1 MRKLI
6 RNFLNK
12 RGYDI
17 IKAPYKGK
25 RFPNTS
31 NIPGLNFYQTS
42 AGNYYL
48 PGDSI
53 KDDVADSMSR
63 GKIFEPEVVE
73 LAKCYIKDGSTALD
87 IGANFGQMTIIFS
100 KLAGD
105 KGKVYAFEAQ
115 DKVYDI
121 LTKNLEANGCDNVIS
136 LSDAVHKESGL
147 TLIFPE
153 PDFNDFNP
161 YGSNA
166 INPKLSEGRK
176 VKTITIDSLNIQTP
190 ISFIKIDI
198 QGCDL
203 FAMQGAKETILKYK
217 PAILF
222 EYEEQFQQQFDTT
235 FQDYV
240 DFVNEI
246 NYRFEKTILEIN
258 YLIVPK

>member
-17 IKAPYKGK
+17 IKTPYKGK

-31 NIPGLNFYQTS
+31 SLSNLNFYETP

-48 PGDSI
+48 PSDSL
-53 KDDVADSMSR
+53 KDDVADTMSR

-73 LAKCYIKDGSTALD
+73 LAEHYIKEESTVLD
-87 IGANFGQMTIIFS
+87 IGANFGQMTTIFS
-100 KLAGD
+100 RLAGA

-115 DKVYDI
+115 DKVYDVLI
-121 LTKNLEANGCDNVIS
+121 KNLKANSCDNV
-136 LSDAVHKESGL
+136 LVLNDAVHKEGGL
-147 TLIFPE
+147 TLVFPE
-153 PDFNDFNP
+153 PDFTDFNP

-203 FAMQGAKETILKYK
+203 FAMQGAKQTILKYK

-222 EYEEQFQQQFDTT
+222 EYEEQFQQQFETS